1 MLKACL
7 ISVLVLVLNM
17 TRAYADSKHL
27 NMLVL
32 GDSISQGTD
41 AVGIGLFPDYN
52 WATGTKVESHLSKLR
67 KLGYSV
73 DFFNASI
80 PGAHSAMLSTELALA
95 PTQAPDYVLLE
106 IGANDLCATSP
117 SDDTVGNV
125 AGALRTLI
133 SANPDVKIVLVAIPR
148 LSAVYESKKSS
159 HYCRFVWSTIPLCP
173 AFLSPYLSAAQR
185 EVNQIKVNAAN
196 QGFKELSEH
205 FGPNVH
211 FVEEAGEETV
221 KAEDV
226 SNFDCFHPS
235 VRGQQHLS
243 DATFKPELF
252 P

>member
-1 MLKACL
+1 MLKAYL

-17 TRAYADSKHL
+17 SRAYADSKHI

-41 AVGIGLFPDYN
+41 AIGIGIFPDYN
-52 WATGTKVESHLSKLR
+52 WATGSKVESHLLKLR
-67 KLGYSV
+67 KLGYDV

-80 PGAHSAMLSTELALA
+80 PGAHSALLGTELAMA
-95 PTQAPDYVLLE
+95 PTLTPDYVLLE

-117 SDDTVGNV
+117 SDDTIGNV

-133 SANPDVKIVLVAIPR
+133 SANPDVKIVMVAIPK

-159 HYCRFVWSTIPLCP
+159 RYCQFIWATIPLCP
-173 AFLSPYLSAAQR
+173 AFLSPYLSDAQR
-185 EVNQIKVNAAN
+185 KVNQIKVDAAN